1 MKFSQR
7 IGKYPIK
14 TIMDKE
20 TISPELRNSLWTLMH
35 ELINDLYRRQK
46 QYNKSLTPASEFF
59 RDIWIFFYKRPI
71 DNLPWSYGSVDIT
84 SATATVRDWFFKA
97 EWYEI
102 FDLIEFVSKY
112 EASFCEACNG
122 FMKEEMS
129 AYRFVN
135 NQIVE
140 ITSDEEIAEIEQAI
154 ENTDRF
160 APVRTHLETSI
171 KLLSDKKKP
180 DYRNSV
186 KESISAVEAIAK
198 IITQNAKATLGQ
210 ALHEIEKKHSI
221 PNSLKSSFSALY
233 GYTSDAS
240 GIRHSL
246 LDNSVPV
253 EQEEARFMLVA
264 CSAFINYLIAK
275 L

>member
-1 MKFSQR
+1 
-7 IGKYPIK
+7 
-14 TIMDKE
+14 MDKE

-46 QYNKSLTPASEFF
+46 PYNKSFTPASEFF

-84 SATATVRDWFFKA
+84 GATATVRDWFFKA

-112 EASFCEACNG
+112 ETSFGEACNG